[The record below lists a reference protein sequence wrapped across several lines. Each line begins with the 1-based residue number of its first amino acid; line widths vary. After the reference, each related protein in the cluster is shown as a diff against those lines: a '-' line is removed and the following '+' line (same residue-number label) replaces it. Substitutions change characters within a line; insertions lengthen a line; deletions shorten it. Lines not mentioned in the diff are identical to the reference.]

1 PKTVDELRETTVKS
15 LAEVDQK
22 IDTYEYV
29 DKMSEINQKRQ
40 VGGWTDV
47 ILELVSMAGDI
58 VTIAV
63 GATGIGAAIGQGVKA
78 ASAGYKVVH
87 GSLKFGQKL
96 YRNRGDGS
104 DNKSSMNKH
113 KEYAAHAKFIY
124 QQVSTLTPGDTVREK
139 QLEKYIRA
147 TGVNYGMWLAV
158 KHNPQ
163 TQVEMLVEAMKQR

>member
-1 PKTVDELRETTVKS
+1 MAVLSLSKS
-15 LAEVDQK
+15 
-22 IDTYEYV
+22 
-29 DKMSEINQKRQ
+29 
-40 VGGWTDV
+40 
-47 ILELVSMAGDI
+47 
-58 VTIAV
+58 
-63 GATGIGAAIGQGVKA
+63 
-78 ASAGYKVVH
+78 
-87 GSLKFGQKL
+87 

-113 KEYAAHAKFIY
+113 KEYAEHARFVY

>member
-1 PKTVDELRETTVKS
+1 
-15 LAEVDQK
+15 
-22 IDTYEYV
+22 
-29 DKMSEINQKRQ
+29 
-40 VGGWTDV
+40 V

-87 GSLKFGQKL
+87 GSAKFVQKL

-104 DNKSSMNKH
+104 DQKSSINKH
-113 KEYAAHAKFIY
+113 KEYAQHARFIY
-124 QQVSTLTPGDTVREK
+124 QQVSTLAPGDIAKEK